1 MCKQKLCDN
10 AEPLSSSL
18 WVVAPLVPW
27 QEAQGRC
34 DAGEGTAALWD
45 RDYGGRLQQ
54 PRLEGCSGSLQGPWA
69 EQSIPALSCGR
80 GTALHHESVVSCASS
95 KARSQSW
102 ACTQRGAGVP
112 WSQSPC
118 PLSSHTCQPGLAC
131 PARLGGCS
139 LCSHSPRLIASPS
152 RTAACQVLVL
162 NPPRDD
168 PEQDFWVAGQQDG
181 FACAGGRPQ
190 LSRTTECKENRDLN
204 AVSSWQWGGR
214 PNAGETLS

>member
-131 PARLGGCS
+131 PALSCTARRMFPLLPQPSAHCLTLQDCS
-139 LCSHSPRLIASPS
+139 LPS
-152 RTAACQVLVL
+152 ACV
-162 NPPRDD
+162 
-168 PEQDFWVAGQQDG
+168 E
-181 FACAGGRPQ
+181 
-190 LSRTTECKENRDLN
+190 
-204 AVSSWQWGGR
+204 SSQG
-214 PNAGETLS
+214 